1 MALSHANLAS
11 NARAAA
17 SRYELDRERWN
28 LGVLPLSHSY
38 GLVTLN
44 AGNILGTKSVLLRWF
59 NPEAVLDAI
68 ARYG

>member
-1 MALSHANLAS
+1 MALSHANLTS

-28 LGVLPLSHSY
+28 LGVLPLSHPY

-44 AGNILGTKSVLLRWF
+44 AGNILGTKLVLLRWF